1 TDAYSTEPEPQ
12 IQPAQAYST
21 SPPPDPK
28 NWYKDA
34 ETAKRFEMEHKWL
47 TQKYRV
53 ESSVTPDGKV
63 IFRLMP
69 QDEYRDMVFYLA
81 CGPGFPKEAPVAFL
95 VVRGDRYPLLSP
107 ALNEWT
113 EDNWL
118 YEMANDLVKWQ
129 IKLLD
134 QQVAAAE
141 AAINRGDCKA
151 ASDRLAMVLL
161 INPRMPGVARL
172 LARAES
178 MMAENAGQ

>member
-1 TDAYSTEPEPQ
+1 MTSKQKIFQPQ
-12 IQPAQAYST
+12 IQPQQARPT
-21 SPPPDPK
+21 PAPPDPK
-28 NWYKDA
+28 NWYKGA
-34 ETAKRFEMEHKWL
+34 EVAKRLEMEHKWL
-47 TQKYRV
+47 TQRYRV
-53 ESSVTPDGKV
+53 ESSVAPDGRV

-69 QDEYRDMVFYLA
+69 QDEYKDMVFYLA

-107 ALNEWT
+107 GLNEWT

-118 YEMANDLVKWQ
+118 YEVANDLIKWQ

-141 AAINRGDCKA
+141 EALTRGDCKE

-178 MMAENAGQ
+178 GMVEDAGK